1 MLLKGVIDC
10 PDLPL
15 NVSRSALQNDGFVK
29 KISDYITKKVAD
41 KLSGMCKTDK
51 ENYEKYWDDISPF
64 IKFGCLRDN
73 KFCDRMNDYILFKDI
88 YDKYQTLPELLVK
101 EEAKEEEGDDTKP
114 EILGADGQPIETE
127 ASESEDDSPE
137 DEKDKRKV
145 VYYVTDPKQ
154 QGQYISMFKDQEM
167 NAVILDHNIDTSFIS
182 QLEQRNEQY
191 RFCRIDGDIT
201 ETLVD
206 EDSSVEEETKS
217 LSEIF
222 KKYLDKD
229 HLTIKAEKLKDAD
242 VASIL
247 TVKEESRRM
256 ADMMRMYSANG
267 MGMNADMF
275 PQEET
280 LVLNVAH
287 PLVQYILAHDDSDR
301 SEDLCRQLYD
311 LARIQNAPLEPSDM
325 KEFVQR
331 TNRIMM
337 TMTD

>member
-1 MLLKGVIDC
+1 
-10 PDLPL
+10 
-15 NVSRSALQNDGFVK
+15 
-29 KISDYITKKVAD
+29 
-41 KLSGMCKTDK
+41 
-51 ENYEKYWDDISPF
+51 
-64 IKFGCLRDN
+64 
-73 KFCDRMNDYILFKDI
+73 
-88 YDKYQTLPELLVK
+88 
-101 EEAKEEEGDDTKP
+101 
-114 EILGADGQPIETE
+114 
-127 ASESEDDSPE
+127 
-137 DEKDKRKV
+137 
-145 VYYVTDPKQ
+145 
-154 QGQYISMFKDQEM
+154 M
-167 NAVILDHNIDTSFIS
+167 NAVILDNNIDTSFIS

-275 PQEET
+275 PQDET